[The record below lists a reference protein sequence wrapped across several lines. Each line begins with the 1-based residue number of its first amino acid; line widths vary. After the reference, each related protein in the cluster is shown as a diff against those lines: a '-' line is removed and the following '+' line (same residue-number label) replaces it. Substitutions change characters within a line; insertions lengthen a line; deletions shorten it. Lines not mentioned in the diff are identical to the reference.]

1 MKDEMSKFDYLYNT
15 KSSMHGQRGEKK
27 DGSSSEEEEEENAVE
42 LHKKLGIAPD
52 DVHDEMKIV
61 LQRQF
66 FEAIVRAASVKYA
79 NNTELTTLS
88 EKLETLFKKHLLPYA
103 GKNKAKNAEDEV
115 SNHFKTHRFT
125 EKLQDRLVCF

>member
-1 MKDEMSKFDYLYNT
+1 MNDEMSKFDYLYNAKGT
-15 KSSMHGQRGEKK
+15 AREKANK
-27 DGSSSEEEEEENAVE
+27 KEGSSSDEEEEENAVE
-42 LHKKLGIAPD
+42 LHKKLGIQPD

-79 NNTELTTLS
+79 NNTELTTLA
-88 EKLETLFKKHLLPYA
+88 EKVETLFKKHLIPFA

-115 SNHFKTHRFT
+115 SPLQSHIAL
-125 EKLQDRLVCF
+125 EKLQNCPVSV